1 MITEQTPSAEE
12 DSCGAAERSRYCAE
26 INVCVLGDQN
36 QKQWC
41 YELIMHDFVMHDD
54 LLFLSFDFFDTFYR
68 NVTSTIN
75 KAE

>member
-1 MITEQTPSAEE
+1 M
-12 DSCGAAERSRYCAE
+12 C
-26 INVCVLGDQN
+26 VCVLGDQN

-41 YELIMHDFVMHDD
+41 YEIIMYDFVMHDD
-54 LLFLSFDFFDTFYR
+54 FRFLSFDFLDTFYR

>member
-1 MITEQTPSAEE
+1 M
-12 DSCGAAERSRYCAE
+12 
-26 INVCVLGDQN
+26 CVLGDQN

-41 YELIMHDFVMHDD
+41 YEIVMHDFVMHDD
-54 LLFLSFDFFDTFYR
+54 LLFFSFDFFDTFYR